1 LDCVMLAYVAKRVLM
16 TVPTFFG
23 VTLVTFMMIRF
34 LPGDPVVVMLGEQG
48 VNPARQAEFR
58 ARFGLE
64 EPLTVQYI
72 LYVKQLLVGDMGV
85 SITTRQPVLDEFLS
99 LFPATIELASTALL
113 VAILLGVPFGVMA
126 AVRRGSL
133 YELVLMATSLIG
145 YSMPIFWWGMLLIV
159 LFSVTL
165 GWTPVSGRISSLLWV
180 EPATGFMLIDT
191 LLSNEKGAFTSAA
204 RHLVLPTVVLATAPL
219 ALIARMTRSA
229 MIEVIREDYILTA
242 RSKGLS
248 PFRVVG
254 LHAFRNALIPIVTVI
269 GLQVSTLVTGAI
281 MTETIFSWPGVGK
294 WLVDAVFRRDYPVVQ
309 GGVLLLSCVVIAANL
324 TTDLVYAII
333 NPRLRPG

>member
-1 LDCVMLAYVAKRVLM
+1 MLAYVAKRVLM
-16 TVPTFFG
+16 TVPTFIG

-324 TTDLVYAII
+324 TTDLAYAII